1 MKVLVDEIQQA
12 VAENEQLR
20 DALAIKESERFSLRN
35 KLCQLRKGYAHLEAE
50 ACLLAEENKR
60 LRQVCGIDSAE
71 SDSDEFHANANLIA
85 AAPDMYAVASNFEI
99 HGPDDDGMVW
109 LVLHG
114 RKATGRA
121 MVRIGHKSLICAQ
134 VALKLEADRAAAL
147 RKARG
152 KE

>member
-1 MKVLVDEIQQA
+1 MSEAKFTKGPWKIETYHETDDFGCVRPITFIEN
-12 VAENEQLR
+12 AE
-20 DALAIKESERFSLRN
+20 
-35 KLCQLRKGYAHLEAE
+35 CQTICE
-50 ACLLAEENKR
+50 
-60 LRQVCGIDSAE
+60 IDSA
-71 SDSDEFHANANLIA
+71 DHGIDEFDANAHLIA

-99 HGPDDDGMVW
+99 QGPDDDGMVW

-152 KE
+152 EE